1 MLSIAFHTRQQSL
14 TSRLQLLKHKDQII
28 EVLSLL
34 VEKTLSERG
43 YGGSARL
50 IARIMATLTGVYPLD
65 SRFVNTDEWNDPGAC
80 AIVTIMNAFCR
91 SSRSLSRIR

>member
-1 MLSIAFHTRQQSL
+1 MLSIAFHIRQQYL
-14 TSRLQLLKHKDQII
+14 TSWLQLLKHKDQII

-65 SRFVNTDEWNDPGAC
+65 SRFVNTDEWNDPGTRV
-80 AIVTIMNAFCR
+80 IVTIVAVFYR